1 MFNICDK
8 LVYQCHEIGMF
19 LEVTVQLL
27 ISRHTI
33 DLDANK
39 IIKKY
44 HELLTVGRHFAKQIE

>member
-1 MFNICDK
+1 MFNICDE

-44 HELLTVGRHFAKQIE
+44 Q